1 MMDEDSNLTEPDKD
15 CNFDDV
21 TDMQHTSK
29 TADSEKE
36 DDDAGNENNN
46 GKTKI

>member
-21 TDMQHTSK
+21 TDVVQPSK
-29 TADSEKE
+29 AADSEKE
-36 DDDAGNENNN
+36 DDDAGNEY
-46 GKTKI
+46 